1 MEKCPKCKRGYLQ
14 EYGSSEVK
22 CDKCHT
28 KFKKARI
35 KESSSLH
42 SYISSKDDDNTNSF
56 SVSSIDFGSSSD
68 SFGGGS
74 FGGGGSDGEW

>member
-1 MEKCPKCKRGYLQ
+1 MEKCPKCKKGHLQ

-35 KESSSLH
+35 KENSSLH
-42 SYISSKDDDNTNSF
+42 SYISSKDDNNSF
-56 SVSSIDFGSSSD
+56 SMPSIDFGSSSD

-74 FGGGGSDGEW
+74 FGGGGSDGDW